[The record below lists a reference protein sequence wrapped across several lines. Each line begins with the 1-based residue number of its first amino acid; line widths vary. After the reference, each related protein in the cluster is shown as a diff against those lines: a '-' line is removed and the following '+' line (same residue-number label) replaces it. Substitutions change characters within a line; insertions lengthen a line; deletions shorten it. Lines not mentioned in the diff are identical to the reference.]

1 MIEKLSRYV
10 QEFNQNDEELYPN
23 EITNARAFAFL
34 KEEIPL
40 FECPD
45 EQFERTYYFR
55 WWTLRKHI
63 RNTPSGYV
71 MTEFLPDVPWAG
83 KYNTI
88 NCPVGHH
95 LRESRWLRNART
107 YIENY
112 YRFFLRGEGGS
123 HSYSVWLISAI
134 EDFHAVQGNTPSD
147 RAFLDHLINYYK
159 EWERE
164 HLLPNG
170 MFWCYDDRDGGE
182 FSISGTKNGKMLKGI
197 RPTLNSYMC
206 ADAYALSR
214 FAMLQGE
221 EAIAKEYRA
230 KGDTLKKKILDT
242 LWHEDFFKA
251 FHYDEDAGESAEDA
265 TRVDKS
271 TVPRELLGYIP
282 WYFDIP
288 DNSYD
293 VAFEHMTN
301 EGGFLTPVGLATAE
315 QRDPRFLYEAD
326 HECLWNGYVWP
337 FATSQALTAL
347 LVRSHREGGEKYGKL
362 FSRFLVDYARQH
374 TIERNGKTY
383 PWIDEVKHPY
393 RQEWT
398 SRTLLEEC
406 GWRADKGGY
415 ERGKDYNHSTFC
427 DLVIS
432 GIVGVTPTE
441 NGFELHPNIPE
452 GWDYFRLENL
462 YFRGKRYTVT
472 YDRDGTRY
480 NEGIGISVKEV

>member
-1 MIEKLSRYV
+1 
-10 QEFNQNDEELYPN
+10 
-23 EITNARAFAFL
+23 
-34 KEEIPL
+34 
-40 FECPD
+40 
-45 EQFERTYYFR
+45 
-55 WWTLRKHI
+55 
-63 RNTPSGYV
+63 
-71 MTEFLPDVPWAG
+71 
-83 KYNTI
+83 
-88 NCPVGHH
+88 
-95 LRESRWLRNART
+95 
-107 YIENY
+107 
-112 YRFFLRGEGGS
+112 
-123 HSYSVWLISAI
+123 
-134 EDFHAVQGNTPSD
+134 
-147 RAFLDHLINYYK
+147 
-159 EWERE
+159 
-164 HLLPNG
+164 
-170 MFWCYDDRDGGE
+170 
-182 FSISGTKNGKMLKGI
+182 
-197 RPTLNSYMC
+197 
-206 ADAYALSR
+206 
-214 FAMLQGE
+214 
-221 EAIAKEYRA
+221 
-230 KGDTLKKKILDT
+230 
-242 LWHEDFFKA
+242 
-251 FHYDEDAGESAEDA
+251 
-265 TRVDKS
+265 
-271 TVPRELLGYIP
+271 
-282 WYFDIP
+282 
-288 DNSYD
+288 
-293 VAFEHMTN
+293 MTN

-374 TIERNGKTY
+374 TIERDGKTY

-480 NEGIGISVKEV
+480 NEGIGIFVKEV